1 MRRENDSFASFD
13 TFFTTPAVQSLSD
26 DLNCGSIYFVFE
38 EAKIYEKT
46 KSVELTCGFGLCSQ
60 SVGTPFIF
68 MQLGGTVA

>member
-1 MRRENDSFASFD
+1 MIKAGRENDFFASFD

-26 DLNCGSIYFVFE
+26 DLNCGSIYFVFQ

-60 SVGTPFIF
+60 
-68 MQLGGTVA
+68 